1 MPLTDE
7 ERAQRREAKARRRG
21 LLLVFTGN
29 GKGKST
35 AAFGLAL
42 RAAGNRMPVKVI
54 QFIKG
59 AWKTGEREAIGRG
72 LPEIEVEVGG
82 RGFTID
88 RLRDPKIPIPEHHL
102 AARAA
107 FEMAREAVASGRY
120 RMVVLDEILG
130 SIKAGLVSEDEV
142 LDLARSRPADLH
154 LVLTGRG
161 ATPGIVDVADLVTEM
176 REVKHHHKDGV
187 PAQRGIEF

>member
-1 MPLTDE
+1 VPLTE
-7 ERAQRREAKARRRG
+7 EEIAERREAKARRRG
-21 LLLVFTGN
+21 LLLVFTGS

-42 RAAGNRMPVKVI
+42 RAAGNRMPVKVV

-59 AWKTGEREAIGRG
+59 SWKTGEREAIAAGV
-72 LPEIEVEVGG
+72 PEIEVEVGG
-82 RGFTID
+82 RGFTIE
-88 RLRDPKIPIPEHHL
+88 RLRDPKVPIPEHHL

-107 FEMAREAVASGRY
+107 FEIAREAIASGRY

-130 SIKAGLVSEDEV
+130 SITAGLVSEEQV
-142 LDLARSRPADLH
+142 LDLARSRPEDLH

-161 ATPGIVDVADLVTEM
+161 ATPAIVDAADLVTEM
-176 REVKHHHKDGV
+176 TEVKHHYKAGI

>member
-1 MPLTDE
+1 MPLTE
-7 ERAQRREAKARRRG
+7 GQIAQRREAKARRRG
-21 LLLVFTGN
+21 LLLVLTGN

-59 AWKTGEREAIGRG
+59 AWKTGEREAIRRG
-72 LPEIEVEVGG
+72 LPEIDVEVGG
-82 RGFTID
+82 KGFTIE
-88 RLRDPKIPIPEHHL
+88 RLRDPKIPMPEHHL

-107 FEMAREAVASGRY
+107 FEMAREAVTGGRY

-130 SIKAGLVSEDEV
+130 SVKAGLVSEDE
-142 LDLARSRPADLH
+142 LLELARSRPPDLH

-161 ATPGIVDVADLVTEM
+161 ATPAIVEAADLVTEM
-176 REVKHHHKDGV
+176 KEVKHHYRAGI